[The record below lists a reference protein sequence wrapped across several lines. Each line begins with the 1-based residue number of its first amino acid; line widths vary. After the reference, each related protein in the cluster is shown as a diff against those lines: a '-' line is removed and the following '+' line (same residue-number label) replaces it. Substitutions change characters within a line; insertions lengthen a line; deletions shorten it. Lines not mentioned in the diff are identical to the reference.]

1 MKTYKAWAIRMGSGK
16 FLSTMAGHVVLFEA
30 RRDAREEL
38 AEYKGMLPVSCKRWR
53 VARVD
58 VEIREIY

>member
-16 FLSTMAGHVVLFEA
+16 FLSTSAGYVILIETREV
-30 RRDAREEL
+30 AREEL
-38 AEYKGMLPVSCKRWR
+38 AHYKSAVRDFRDWR

-58 VEIREIY
+58 VEVREIY